1 MIPVLPESAP
11 FTPAQRAWLNGY
23 FAGLLSSHGGAPA
36 APPVPLPGATAAA
49 TPTAPAEPWHDPGL
63 SLDARLA
70 LSQGQPLASRLMS
83 AMAQLDCNACGYD
96 CRSYGAALAS
106 GAERKVSLCSPGG
119 GATAATLKELLAAP
133 RAAPAAASPQPAPG
147 PAPAPAVASP
157 QPAAKPAAL
166 AAVAAARAG
175 RVAFRARLL
184 ARDVLHGPGAT
195 APVVNLVL
203 DAGEAGEP
211 FEPGD
216 SFGVF
221 PENSAEAVEG
231 ALAALR
237 ATGRERILGPAGR
250 EGPLRVVLAEDCD
263 LRDLDEVLAQL
274 PPRWPPLQDIV
285 RNLGR
290 LKPRL
295 YTLASSPRLHP
306 GEAHLT
312 VAVAPGGFA
321 STWLAQRLPIGG
333 TLRLFVNRGRLRL
346 PPGSG
351 APVIMIGASAGIAP
365 FRAFL
370 QERKASGAS
379 SWSWLLFGG
388 ERQADDLYQREMD
401 EFLAAGVL
409 TRLDKAFPGDATPG
423 VKLADRVVQNGA
435 ELWSW
440 LEQGAH
446 LYVSGD
452 AKRMAPEVDAA
463 LRSVVAE
470 HGKRSPEE
478 AKGFLASLAK
488 DKRYLREI
496 Y

>member
-23 FAGLLSSHGGAPA
+23 FAGLLSSQGGSAPA
-36 APPVPLPGATAAA
+36 ATPVPLPGAAAA
-49 TPTAPAEPWHDPGL
+49 APPAAPAEPWHDPGL

-70 LSQGQPLASRLMS
+70 LAQGQPLPARLMA

-96 CRSYGAALAS
+96 CRSYGAALAA
-106 GAERKVSLCSPGG
+106 GAEKKVSLCSPGG
-119 GATAATLKELLAAP
+119 AATAAKLKELLAAP
-133 RAAPAAASPQPAPG
+133 AAAPAASSPKPAPE
-147 PAPAPAVASP
+147 PAPAVASP
-157 QPAAKPAAL
+157 PPAPRPAVV

-175 RVAFRARLL
+175 RVTFRARLL
-184 ARDVLHGPGAT
+184 ARDILHGPGAT

-221 PENSAEAVEG
+221 PENSGEAVEG

-250 EGPLRVVLAEDCD
+250 EGPLRVVLTEDCD
-263 LRDLDEVLAQL
+263 LSDLDEVLAQL

-285 RNLGR
+285 RTLAR

-312 VAVAPGGFA
+312 VAVAPDGFA
-321 STWLAQRLPIGG
+321 STWLAQRLPVGG

-346 PPGSG
+346 PPRSD
-351 APVIMIGASAGIAP
+351 APVIMIGASTGIAP

-379 SWSWLLFGG
+379 SLSWLLFGG

-423 VKLADRVVQNGA
+423 VKLADRLLQNGA

-463 LRSVVAE
+463 LRGVVAE
-470 HGKRSPEE
+470 HGKRSADE
-478 AKGFLASLAK
+478 AKSFLASLTK